1 MPLYKLQLYRYIERQ
16 QSAASMSRKGN
27 CWDNA
32 AQESFSG
39 YMKDEIDISGCQTF
53 GEVKAVIDDG
63 MDYYNNGR
71 YQ

>member
-1 MPLYKLQLYRYIERQ
+1 
-16 QSAASMSRKGN
+16 MSRKGN